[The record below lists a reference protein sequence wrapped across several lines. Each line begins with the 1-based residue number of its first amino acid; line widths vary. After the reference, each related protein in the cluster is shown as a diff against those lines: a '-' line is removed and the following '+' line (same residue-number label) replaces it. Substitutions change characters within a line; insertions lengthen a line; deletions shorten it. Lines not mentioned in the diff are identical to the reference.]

1 MKNQYKAELK
11 QAIEFHLKMD
21 KQSGRIDKKAWPP
34 WLLEIYEEGDYNVDN
49 TNNEGEVL

>member
-21 KQSGRIDKKAWPP
+21 KQSGRADKKAWPP
-34 WLLEIYEEGDYNVDN
+34 WLLGIYEEGNYNEDN
-49 TNNEGEVL
+49 INNKKEIL